1 MDKTTETW
9 ITVPKRPVSTSNRQ
23 ACLVHIYPTGA
34 GMGSRYMLGD
44 TPVVLD
50 RELARSARHHRPLSL
65 VMVDIDRFKSVND
78 ELGHLA
84 GDFTLRELV
93 SLVKEAIRKEEL
105 FARYGGE
112 EFVVVLP
119 ETTREGAQQMAERLR
134 QLVEN
139 HPFQY
144 EERRY
149 NITVSL
155 GLVSTEGDESLTPN
169 DLIKQADENLYQAK
183 HDGRNRVGA

>member
-1 MDKTTETW
+1 
-9 ITVPKRPVSTSNRQ
+9 
-23 ACLVHIYPTGA
+23 
-34 GMGSRYMLGD
+34 ML
-44 TPVVLD
+44 
-50 RELARSARHHRPLSL
+50 
-65 VMVDIDRFKSVND
+65 DIDRFKTVND

-119 ETTREGAQQMAERLR
+119 ETNREGALQMSERLR

-139 HPFQY
+139 HSFQY
-144 EERRY
+144 EDRRY

-155 GLVSTEGDESLTPN
+155 GLISTEGDESLTPN
-169 DLIKQADENLYQAK
+169 DLIKQADERLYQAK
-183 HDGRNRVGA
+183 HDGRNRVVA